1 MPLDPSKVPAPLVP
15 LLPIA
20 EKWGIG
26 DDFERE
32 RVVSIASLRELESLI
47 HSIDEISDE
56 DLFGWLSG
64 PESHNPKPSEEYI
77 ALTALM
83 MAMDS
88 AKIKLRK
95 SPGF

>member
-1 MPLDPSKVPAPLVP
+1 MQLDQTKVPASLTP

-32 RVVSIASLRELESLI
+32 RALDAASQQELEFLV
-47 HSIDEISDE
+47 HSIDAMSDD

-64 PESHNPKPSEEYI
+64 PESYNPKPSKEYI
-77 ALTALM
+77 ALTALT
-83 MAMDS
+83 MAIDS
-88 AKIKLRK
+88 AKTKLRR
-95 SPGF
+95 FQRD